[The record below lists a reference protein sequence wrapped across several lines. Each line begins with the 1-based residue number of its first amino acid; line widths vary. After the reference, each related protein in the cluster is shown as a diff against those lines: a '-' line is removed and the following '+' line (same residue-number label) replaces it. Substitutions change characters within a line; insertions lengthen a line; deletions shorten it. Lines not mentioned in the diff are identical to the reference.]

1 MGIFCI
7 FKALFRAMPGQEW
20 MRQLRK
26 PANKPCRKSL
36 AKTGVKWEFVTVPKR
51 SDLTVNLPRIL
62 PFLCLAVLAGC
73 SAGQAEETGAP
84 ASKPVIKADR
94 ILVDKSDRTLILYKK
109 DTEIHRYTDIRFGD
123 TPTGHKQFEG
133 DEKTP
138 EGRYTING
146 RNPKSAYHLSLRISY
161 PNAAD
166 TAYAKSKGNSAG
178 GDIFIHG
185 QPNAWFGPT
194 LASDWTDGCIALSNE
209 EIRLLWKQ
217 VDDGTAITIQP

>member
-1 MGIFCI
+1 MIGLFLRLSLLIP
-7 FKALFRAMPGQEW
+7 AL
-20 MRQLRK
+20 L
-26 PANKPCRKSL
+26 
-36 AKTGVKWEFVTVPKR
+36 
-51 SDLTVNLPRIL
+51 
-62 PFLCLAVLAGC
+62 LCAC
-73 SAGQAEETGAP
+73 SSSQAEDSRSVATP
-84 ASKPVIKADR
+84 LVKADR
-94 ILVDKSDRTLILYKK
+94 ILVDKSDRTLTLYRDGK
-109 DTEIHRYTDIRFGD
+109 EIHRYPAIRFGD
-123 TPTGHKQFEG
+123 QPVGHKQFEG

-138 EGRYTING
+138 EGRYTIDG

-166 TAYAKSKGNSAG
+166 TAYAKSKGKSAG

-185 QPNAWFGPT
+185 QPNAWLGPT